1 MFLCLW
7 VCVGMREPIS
17 AVTKSS
23 CNQLSVRIHPCM
35 LRAESK
41 RGLPV
46 NASPPP
52 PLADPI
58 CSPSPSALSGT
69 YKTPERHKR
78 VNDSFCFVEGGT
90 AHGQMTT
97 TNPSNLA
104 ALGISALSLHRWSAH
119 IARCPSPRSGKQT
132 EGTGQPFSGQPG
144 LDKWLEQT
152 SLSPAGEEPPCSELH
167 HPNSIILCMLFVDKA
182 TPPWLAW

>member
-1 MFLCLW
+1 MWGWESQYQQSLNHPVISSLCGSIHACWERSLSVACLW
-7 VCVGMREPIS
+7 TQV
-17 AVTKSS
+17 
-23 CNQLSVRIHPCM
+23 
-35 LRAESK
+35 
-41 RGLPV
+41 
-46 NASPPP
+46 PP

-97 TNPSNLA
+97 TDPSNLA

-119 IARCPSPRSGKQT
+119 IARCPSPRSGKRT
-132 EGTGQPFSGQPG
+132 EGTGQPFGGQPG